1 MAGEPGRTGDG
12 GLAMRVAW
20 RGGRPLRGRPVRQ
33 PGICILLTVL
43 LVICLPAGAATVYA
57 RDCTIPAPGE
67 SGECVIVLDE
77 VSAGLSEFEV
87 TVRIED
93 PHVGTITSVKFPS
106 FARLNSRSK
115 VPAGSV
121 TLKGADTNNIVRPGD
136 RNVILATLGIRG
148 DAAGTTP
155 IQVTV
160 LGMKDDGGTP
170 YTVPGMNGRLVVL
183 PHNPVSGNG
192 DVTDTAGSLPFSD
205 INGPPGGH
213 SGDLLHPGDA
223 ESGPVNTEVPTQTLT
238 PTPTPTMTP
247 TPTPTPS
254 PTPTPTLT
262 VTATPTSSPTP
273 TLTPTPTPTPS
284 PTPTPTLTVT
294 RTPTPSPTPTMTPTL
309 TPTPS
314 PTPTPTLTVTP
325 TPTLSPTLTPT
336 QPVTPAPATTT
347 APASDLCSLCLESD
361 PASALVTIDGIE
373 RGVTPICVPLAPGTH
388 RITISKEGYV
398 PWEGEITTGA
408 SQTLSL
414 PVFSLRPVARFVV
427 EAGCSP
433 GGAVLPEGPVRVP
446 KGGTVE
452 FLFVPETG
460 YELVDVLVDG
470 RSIGPHPRTRLEGIS
485 RNHTVRGVFSP
496 VTPSSPVA
504 AILANSTDGVAPL
517 AVQFQDVSEGD
528 VANRSWDF
536 GDGTSST
543 DPSPVH
549 VFYEPG
555 NYTVTLGVCGRG
567 GCNLSA
573 PSCLIVVR
581 EGNTGGNGTSG
592 ESGGGGV
599 TPGADD
605 DNPPLIGGST
615 GFLRV
620 RCPVE
625 GASVFID
632 GDYRGEIRNG
642 TLDILIYLTGTPCR
656 AVTVKAPGYLPAT
669 APVSRYPAEGETVVI
684 EVAPILIGPSPGVF
698 EGPVRSSPL
707 PGNVTP
713 TIPSLSSG

>member
-20 RGGRPLRGRPVRQ
+20 RGGRPLRGRPVQ
-33 PGICILLTVL
+33 QLSICILLTVL

-247 TPTPTPS
+247 T
-254 PTPTPTLT
+254 
-262 VTATPTSSPTP
+262 
-273 TLTPTPTPTPS
+273 LTPTPTPTP
-284 PTPTPTLTVT
+284 T
-294 RTPTPSPTPTMTPTL
+294 
-309 TPTPS
+309 
-314 PTPTPTLTVTP
+314 
-325 TPTLSPTLTPT
+325 
-336 QPVTPAPATTT
+336 
-347 APASDLCSLCLESD
+347 
-361 PASALVTIDGIE
+361 
-373 RGVTPICVPLAPGTH
+373 
-388 RITISKEGYV
+388 
-398 PWEGEITTGA
+398 
-408 SQTLSL
+408 
-414 PVFSLRPVARFVV
+414 
-427 EAGCSP
+427 
-433 GGAVLPEGPVRVP
+433 
-446 KGGTVE
+446 
-452 FLFVPETG
+452 
-460 YELVDVLVDG
+460 
-470 RSIGPHPRTRLEGIS
+470 
-485 RNHTVRGVFSP
+485 
-496 VTPSSPVA
+496 
-504 AILANSTDGVAPL
+504 
-517 AVQFQDVSEGD
+517 
-528 VANRSWDF
+528 
-536 GDGTSST
+536 
-543 DPSPVH
+543 
-549 VFYEPG
+549 
-555 NYTVTLGVCGRG
+555 
-567 GCNLSA
+567 
-573 PSCLIVVR
+573 
-581 EGNTGGNGTSG
+581 
-592 ESGGGGV
+592 
-599 TPGADD
+599 
-605 DNPPLIGGST
+605 
-615 GFLRV
+615 
-620 RCPVE
+620 
-625 GASVFID
+625 
-632 GDYRGEIRNG
+632 
-642 TLDILIYLTGTPCR
+642 
-656 AVTVKAPGYLPAT
+656 
-669 APVSRYPAEGETVVI
+669 
-684 EVAPILIGPSPGVF
+684 
-698 EGPVRSSPL
+698 
-707 PGNVTP
+707 
-713 TIPSLSSG
+713 